1 MKKKGKI
8 KMIKIN
14 KQWYIDA
21 DKRCYILCKKTKR
34 IDKETGEEIVIFTDK
49 SFHPSVSAAL
59 SAFIKKMQ
67 LQEVKTN
74 DMKLDEAI
82 ERFNKIEKIIIK
94 SVNGK
99 EM

>member
-1 MKKKGKI
+1 
-8 KMIKIN
+8 MIKIN
-14 KQWYIDA
+14 KKWYIDA

-34 IDKETGEEIVIFTDK
+34 IDKETGEEIVTFTDK

-67 LQEVKTN
+67 LQEVKIN
-74 DMKLDEAI
+74 DMKFDEAI
-82 ERFNKIEKIIIK
+82 ERFNKIEKVIIK

>member
-1 MKKKGKI
+1 MKKERKDE
-8 KMIKIN
+8 MIKIN
-14 KQWYIDA
+14 KKWYIDA
-21 DKRCYILCKKTKR
+21 DKRCYILCKKVKR
-34 IDKETGEEIVIFTDK
+34 IDKETGEEIAIFTDK

-67 LQEVKTN
+67 LQEVRIN

-99 EM
+99 DM

>member
-1 MKKKGKI
+1 MKKERKN

-14 KQWYIDA
+14 KKWYIDA

-34 IDKETGEEIVIFTDK
+34 INKETGEKIAIFTDK

-67 LQEVKTN
+67 LQEVRIN

-82 ERFNKIEKIIIK
+82 ERFNKIEKVIIK
-94 SVNGK
+94 SANGK
-99 EM
+99 EI